1 MTTREQLVKI
11 LYRAHGLLANK
22 VDVIK
27 ADIEELCAKELEP
40 IIQSER
46 QQAVEE
52 FAERVKIEIKL
63 DTQSTDPGNDIYPSQ
78 VPMIFKRI
86 DQVKEEYKEDQQ

>member
-46 QQAVEE
+46 QQAVED
-52 FAERVKIEIKL
+52 FSARLK
-63 DTQSTDPGNDIYPSQ
+63 GNTFPLWLKNHQ
-78 VPMIFKRI
+78 VDDFIALI
-86 DQVKEEYKEDQQ
+86 DQAKEEYKED